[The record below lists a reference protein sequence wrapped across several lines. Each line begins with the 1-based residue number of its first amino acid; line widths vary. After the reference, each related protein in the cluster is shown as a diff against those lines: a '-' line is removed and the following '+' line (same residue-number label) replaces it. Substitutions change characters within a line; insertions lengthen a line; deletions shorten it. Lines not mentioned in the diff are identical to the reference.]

1 MLQGYYQSDIAASEL
16 VHAVAVGEVVMAHLS
31 FVKQSELVAV
41 RDQHSVSVSAPDQ
54 LCLVAEF
61 RELISEELLIMV
73 HLLEAEK
80 FRLVCFDLHHD
91 ALCSVPPILQ

>member
-1 MLQGYYQSDIAASEL
+1 MQPETLSVLGVVVLRIPIQMSACYDELLSRPMLQGYNQSDIAASEL

-61 RELISEELLIMV
+61 
-73 HLLEAEK
+73 
-80 FRLVCFDLHHD
+80 
-91 ALCSVPPILQ
+91 